1 MRISSVLRSNGC
13 LNGWRWSIG
22 MLTLCVVTATGCK
35 KQDTAGGPPQMPP
48 MEVNAEVVRP
58 ITVPVKYT
66 FIGQTSPFKNV
77 EIRARV
83 KGFLVS
89 RNFEEGGKVEEG
101 QVLFKIDPRQF
112 EADLAEATA
121 RLEQS
126 KATFAAGQRNY
137 DRLKPLEAQGVAN
150 RKEIDDALSA
160 LDEAR
165 AAVRLGEAQVQ
176 LAELSLSY
184 TTIHSPLTGVIG
196 KTYKYEG
203 ALVDDGSN
211 SLLAEALKTDP
222 IYVDFSISEREWLQ
236 WREDVASGVIVGP
249 PGGEESLEL
258 VVTLLNGVAYPVQG
272 RFNFF
277 DVRVSP
283 QTGSAQA
290 RGVFEND
297 TGTLIPGQFVKTTIL
312 GWKRPNS
319 LTVPQRAVL
328 QQPTGQFLYVLD
340 QNDAIELRPVTTGDW
355 IGDRWVIRTGLKDGD
370 RVVVDGLQKTQ
381 PGMKVNPK
389 IVEAPTSAPATQ
401 ASRPQVSDVTTPST
415 QPTAY

>member
-58 ITVPVKYT
+58 ITIPVNYT

-150 RKEIDDALSA
+150 RKEIDDAQSA

-236 WREDVASGVIVGP
+236 WRADVDTGRIVAP
-249 PGGEESLEL
+249 PGGQDNLEL
-258 VVTLLNGVAYPVQG
+258 KVTLLNGTAYPVQG
-272 RFNFF
+272 RMNFF

-290 RGVFEND
+290 RGVFKND
-297 TGTLIPGQFVKTTIL
+297 EGRLIPGQFVKTTIL
-312 GWKRPNS
+312 GWQRPNT

-328 QQPTGQFLYVLD
+328 QQPTGQFLYVVD
-340 QNDAIELRPVTTGDW
+340 STNKIELRPVTMGEW
-355 IGDRWVIRTGLKDGD
+355 VEDRWIVRDGLKPDENVVTDG
-370 RVVVDGLQKTQ
+370 VQKIQ
-381 PGMKVNPK
+381 PGMQVNPK
-389 IVEAPTSAPATQ
+389 IVEAPTATPATSPATAPA
-401 ASRPQVSDVTTPST
+401 S
-415 QPTAY
+415 QPVM